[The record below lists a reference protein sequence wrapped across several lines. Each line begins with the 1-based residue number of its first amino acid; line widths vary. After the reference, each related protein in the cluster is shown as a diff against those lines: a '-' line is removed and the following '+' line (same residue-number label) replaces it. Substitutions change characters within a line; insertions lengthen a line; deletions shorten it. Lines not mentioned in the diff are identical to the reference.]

1 MLSLVGLAIAL
12 LTSLI
17 SQPVQA
23 QVRDSQVYTWSY
35 AGIDNSQKVC
45 EKIEVHPRNRAVPAS
60 SHKVAVKVR
69 SIIVD
74 NHYCQ

>member
-23 QVRDSQVYTWSY
+23 QVRDSQVYTWGY
-35 AGIDNSQKVC
+35 AGVNNSQRVC
-45 EKIEVHPRNRAVPAS
+45 ERVEVHPKNHAVPAS

-69 SIIVD
+69 SVIVD